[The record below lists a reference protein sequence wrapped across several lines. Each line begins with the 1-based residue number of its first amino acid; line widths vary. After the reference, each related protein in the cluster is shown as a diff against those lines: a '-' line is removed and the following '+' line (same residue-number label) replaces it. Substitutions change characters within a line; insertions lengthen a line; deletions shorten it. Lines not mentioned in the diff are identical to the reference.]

1 MGTLLAV
8 TQLEI
13 LAATVWGLKWAQ
25 PIAEFV
31 AFVYFFYSY
40 LYCPAFLHLY
50 ILCYNC
56 YVRAADIPLLF
67 KIMIQAGDVC
77 SDIYKYRCTST

>member
-1 MGTLLAV
+1 MLSYVLFAAV

-31 AFVYFFYSY
+31 AFVSISFI
-40 LYCPAFLHLY
+40 LIY
-50 ILCYNC
+50 I
-56 YVRAADIPLLF
+56 ALLF
-67 KIMIQAGDVC
+67 YICTSPFRAMLYVFADSKISPPPSMKPMLA
-77 SDIYKYRCTST
+77 YKYTFLR